1 MKIFIDTCAFIA
13 LIDSDDD
20 FHNLAF
26 NLFSKASKDNADF
39 LTSNYVMLETIFLL
53 QKTIGLPAVKD
64 FKKLMLPI
72 VRIIWIDEKIH
83 NNSLNNLIAAE
94 KEKISLTD
102 YSSFYILDNYNID
115 KVFTFDN
122 HFKEKNY
129 KILS

>member
-26 NLFSKASKDNADF
+26 NLFSKAAKDNADF
-39 LTSNYVMLETIFLL
+39 LTSNYVIFETMFLL
-53 QKTIGLPAVKD
+53 QKTLGLPAVKD

-94 KEKISLTD
+94 KKKISLTD

>member
-1 MKIFIDTCAFIA
+1 MNVFIDTCAFIA

-20 FHNLAF
+20 FHSLAF
-26 NLFSKASKDNADF
+26 DLFSKASKDNVDF
-39 LTSNYVMLETIFLL
+39 LTSDYVMLETIFLL
-53 QKTIGLPAVKD
+53 QKVIGLSAVKD

-83 NNSLNNLIAAE
+83 NNSLSNLIAAE
-94 KEKISLTD
+94 KKKISLTD

-122 HFKEKNY
+122 HFK
-129 KILS
+129 

>member
-53 QKTIGLPAVKD
+53 QKTLGLPAVKD

-122 HFKEKNY
+122 HFKEKGY
-129 KILS
+129 KTLQ